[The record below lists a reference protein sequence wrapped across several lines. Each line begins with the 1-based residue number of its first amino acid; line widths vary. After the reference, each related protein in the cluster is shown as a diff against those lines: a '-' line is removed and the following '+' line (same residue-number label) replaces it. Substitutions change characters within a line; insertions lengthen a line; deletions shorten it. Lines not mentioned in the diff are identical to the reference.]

1 MVDLK
6 RIFIK
11 GGILSPSELKRIIS
25 YAKSLGLDAI
35 HFGSRQDIIFP
46 EHKLNKEIEIQFPKL
61 STSMISDATYQNI
74 VCSYVAA
81 DIFPSTPWLNGAAY
95 LYILESFKH
104 QPKLKINI
112 SDPKQQLSP
121 LFSGHLNFIT
131 SPHEDY
137 WYLNLKLPNWKKS
150 VYYPVLVY
158 SWDLSKIAKAIEDT
172 YEDAEDVDELFMLI
186 NNLIE
191 INCRTIETELK
202 VEFKPFPYY
211 EGMNKMGINQYWLGL
226 YWRNNKYYLDFLN
239 DFCDFCLDNR
249 IGKIC
254 ITPWKSFIV
263 KGIPGESKL
272 SLEKLL
278 GKSGINIRHSLLE
291 LNWHLPVNDDEAL
304 ALKKFIVGNFDQ
316 NDIST
321 YGLTFAIT
329 NRGQNKIYFTSIVIE
344 KNTLPNIVKD
354 FNIRPTYNV
363 LYSENFNPNT
373 QKYLVYAQDVDKI
386 ELPGLLMELSKL
398 YFEKLG
404 DIEDDTDL
412 NKFKKKEQNIEKE
425 VYQCKECLTV
435 YDAEFGD
442 KKFNIKSGTLFED
455 VPIEYECPVCQAS
468 KNEFELVRI

>member
-1 MVDLK
+1 MIDLK

-11 GGILSPSELKRIIS
+11 GGILSPSELKRILN
-25 YAKSLGLDAI
+25 YAESLGLDAI

-46 EHKLNKEIEIQFPKL
+46 EHMMKDHLESQFPKL
-61 STSMISDATYQNI
+61 STSMISDPTYQNI

-81 DIFPSTPWLNGAAY
+81 DIFPSTTWLNGSTY
-95 LYILESFKH
+95 LYVLESFKH

-121 LFSGHLNFIT
+121 LFSGQLNFI
-131 SPHEDY
+131 SSVHEDY
-137 WYLNLKLPNWKKS
+137 WYLNLRLPNWNES
-150 VYYPVLVY
+150 VYYPVLIY
-158 SWDLSKIAKAIEDT
+158 SWDISKISKIIEET
-172 YEDAEDVDELFMLI
+172 YLDAEDVDELFILV
-186 NNLIE
+186 NNQIE
-191 INCRTIETELK
+191 TNSRTIESELE

-239 DFCDFCLDNR
+239 VFCDFCLDNR

-263 KGIPGESKL
+263 KGIPRESKL
-272 SLEKLL
+272 MLEKLL

-291 LNWHLPVNDDEAL
+291 LNWHLPVNDEKAL
-304 ALKKFIVGNFDQ
+304 ALKKFIVTNFNQ

-329 NRGQNKIYFTSIVIE
+329 NRGENKIYFTSIVIE

-354 FNIRPTYNV
+354 FHIRPTYNV
-363 LYSENFNPNT
+363 LYCENFNPNT

-398 YFEKLG
+398 YFEELG
-404 DIEDDTDL
+404 ESEEDQSL
-412 NKFKKKEQNIEKE
+412 KELGQNENIEKE
-425 VYQCKECLTV
+425 VYQCGECLTV
-435 YDAEFGD
+435 YDSEIGD
-442 KKFNIKSGTLFED
+442 KKFSIESGTLFED
-455 VPIEYECPVCQAS
+455 ITIEYECPVCEAPKKS
-468 KNEFELVRI
+468 FELRTI